1 MQKKNHTQASQSD
14 LNPDFDYAIPQP
26 FFFFKKHWR
35 VFKHG
40 QDVKGHAKAS
50 QSHLS
55 PNFDLLHSKAFI
67 L

>member
-26 FFFFKKHWR
+26 FFSF
-35 VFKHG
+35 FKHG